1 MDFIYILLCLLRA
14 KPSFGGSRRGAQDPL
29 PARPRKC
36 DASGWKA
43 GYLTNPPYLQKMRV
57 LLTFNWSR
65 IDTPCD
71 LWPVPV
77 TVCSRIWTCLCH
89 GFSTTITSPGFWGFP
104 MAELP
109 EASREKIRVLIAD
122 ADNISS
128 QLMASALRRSRSHFD
143 QVIVASSSP
152 EAIRHLDILRP
163 HVAVV
168 SAELRDGPHTGF
180 AVLQEVRKSHPHT
193 AAIMLLPSTQR
204 DPVVDA
210 FRSGARGVFT
220 RDKSFKA
227 LSKCIR
233 TVHRGRIWASNEE
246 LEFILDTLTRLKS
259 THLGKTNGMALLT
272 RREEE
277 VVRLVVEGMKNR
289 EIGCALHVTE
299 HSVSNY
305 LYGIFNKL
313 GVSSRV
319 ELILYATSES
329 QKQAR

>member
-1 MDFIYILLCLLRA
+1 MRELLD
-14 KPSFGGSRRGAQDPL
+14 S
-29 PARPRKC
+29 
-36 DASGWKA
+36 SG
-43 GYLTNPPYLQKMRV
+43 
-57 LLTFNWSR
+57 
-65 IDTPCD
+65 
-71 LWPVPV
+71 
-77 TVCSRIWTCLCH
+77 
-89 GFSTTITSPGFWGFP
+89 
-104 MAELP
+104 
-109 EASREKIRVLIAD
+109 EKIRVLIAD

-128 QLMASALRRSRSHFD
+128 QLMASALRRCRNYFD
-143 QVIVASSSP
+143 KVSVASSSP
-152 EAIRHLDILRP
+152 EAIRDLNILRP

-168 SAELRDGPHTGF
+168 STELRDGPHTGF
-180 AVLQEVRKSHPHT
+180 KVLQEVRNSHPRT
-193 AAIMLLPSTQR
+193 AAIMLLDSTQR

-210 FRSGARGVFT
+210 FRGGARGVFT

-233 TVHRGRIWASNEE
+233 TVHGGRIWASNEE
-246 LEFILDTLTRLKS
+246 LEFILETLTRLKS
-259 THLGKTNGMALLT
+259 AQFTKSSGMALLT

-277 VVRLVVEGMKNR
+277 VVRSVVEGMKNR
-289 EIGCALHVTE
+289 EIAQALHVTE